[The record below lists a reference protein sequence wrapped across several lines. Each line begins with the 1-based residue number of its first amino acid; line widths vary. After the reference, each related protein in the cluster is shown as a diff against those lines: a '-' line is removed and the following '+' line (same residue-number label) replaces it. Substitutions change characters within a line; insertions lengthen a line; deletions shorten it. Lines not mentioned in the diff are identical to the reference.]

1 MRYEQ
6 TRGVVISEE
15 EHVENEIPDDS
26 QAMKDLVLLAL
37 SPA

>member
-1 MRYEQ
+1 MLLFP
-6 TRGVVISEE
+6 EE